1 MNKIIKKI
9 LNFKLLIIIVFLFN
23 IFVNNAFSRENF
35 IVTTVNN
42 NPITKK
48 DVISRAKLLL
58 FSIEKKNNF
67 NNLKNYYSQSLNS
80 LVNEKVILSAG
91 VKVNKNII
99 KIISPEA
106 NKLLL
111 DKFEN
116 SNDKLNKFLKDLS
129 IPKSTLLGKYQS
141 QLVWGYV
148 LKNKFKRQLKNL
160 DKRVE
165 NKLQK
170 TKNENTE
177 DLYDLAEILISRNN
191 NRNLLNQIKIALNS
205 GVSFLDL
212 AKQISISSSSKF
224 GGKVGWKTY
233 EDLPNYI
240 KRKKLKLEEGDI
252 ISFPTKDKIKIVKIL
267 AKRLK
272 GKLSKNELKIILAQ
286 IRFSINFQKKEQAYE
301 NIKNNLKDTLK
312 KQKNCKSLN
321 IFMEEN
327 KLNYKINIIKTRV
340 ADLNSKTQNVI
351 SDLELYE
358 VSKPIFLGNY
368 GYTYIICDTKKITI
382 EKETFL
388 DKKNK
393 LMQKHYLIFSERHL
407 KRLYNES
414 RILNIN
420 KLNR

>member
-9 LNFKLLIIIVFLFN
+9 LSFKLLIIFIIVNSL
-23 IFVNNAFSRENF
+23 FVNNAFSSENY

-42 NPITKK
+42 NPITKE
-48 DVISRAKLLL
+48 DIVNRAKLLL
-58 FSIEKKNNF
+58 FSIEKKNDF
-67 NNLKNYYSQSLNS
+67 KNLKNYYSQSLNS

-170 TKNENTE
+170 ARNENTE
-177 DLYDLAEILISRNN
+177 DLYDVAEILISRNN

-252 ISFPTKDKIKIVKIL
+252 ISFPTKDKIKIIKIL

-368 GYTYIICDTKKITI
+368 GYTYIICDTKKITL

>member
-9 LNFKLLIIIVFLFN
+9 LSFKLLIIFIIVNSF
-23 IFVNNAFSRENF
+23 FVNNAFSSENY

-42 NPITKK
+42 NPITKE
-48 DVISRAKLLL
+48 DIVNRAKLLL
-58 FSIEKKNNF
+58 FSIEKKNDF
-67 NNLKNYYSQSLNS
+67 KNLKNYYSQSLNS

-177 DLYDLAEILISRNN
+177 DLYDLAEILISKNN

>member
-9 LNFKLLIIIVFLFN
+9 LSFKLLIIFIIVNSF
-23 IFVNNAFSRENF
+23 FVNNAFSSENY

-42 NPITKK
+42 NPITKE
-48 DVISRAKLLL
+48 DIVNRAKLLL
-58 FSIEKKNNF
+58 FSIEKKINF
-67 NNLKNYYSQSLNS
+67 KNLKNYYSQSLNS

-165 NKLQK
+165 NILQK

-368 GYTYIICDTKKITI
+368 GYTHIICDTKKIKI

>member
-9 LNFKLLIIIVFLFN
+9 LSFKLLIIFIIVNSF
-23 IFVNNAFSRENF
+23 FVNNAFSSENY

-42 NPITKK
+42 NPITKE
-48 DVISRAKLLL
+48 DIVNRAKLLL
-58 FSIEKKNNF
+58 FSIEKKNDF
-67 NNLKNYYSQSLNS
+67 KNLKNYYSQSLNS

>member
-1 MNKIIKKI
+1 MQNYFYFQLK
-9 LNFKLLIIIVFLFN
+9 
-23 IFVNNAFSRENF
+23 
-35 IVTTVNN
+35 
-42 NPITKK
+42 
-48 DVISRAKLLL
+48 
-58 FSIEKKNNF
+58 KKNNLK
-67 NNLKNYYSQSLNS
+67 NLKNYYSQSLNS
-80 LVNEKVILSAG
+80 LINEKIILSAG
-91 VKVNKNII
+91 VKINKNILE
-99 KIISPEA
+99 IISPKA

-111 DKFEN
+111 NEFQN
-116 SNDKLNKFLKDLS
+116 SSDKLDTFLKDLS
-129 IPKSTLLGKYQS
+129 IPKSTLLEKYKS

-160 DKRVE
+160 DKIIE
-165 NKLQK
+165 NNLQK
-170 TKNENTE
+170 KKNKKTE
-177 DLYDLAEILISRNN
+177 DLYDLAEILISKNN

-368 GYTYIICDTKKITI
+368 GYTYIICDTKKITL

>member
-1 MNKIIKKI
+1 MNKIINKI
-9 LNFKLLIIIVFLFN
+9 LNFKLLIIIVFLCN
-23 IFVNNAFSRENF
+23 VHVNNAFSSGNF

-42 NPITKK
+42 YPITNE
-48 DVISRAKLLL
+48 DVINRAKLIL

-67 NNLKNYYSQSLNS
+67 KNLKNYYNQSLKS
-80 LVNEKVILSAG
+80 LINEKVIFSAG
-91 VKVNKNII
+91 VKLNKNII
-99 KIISPEA
+99 ELISA
-106 NKLLL
+106 KADKLLL
-111 DKFEN
+111 DEFEN
-116 SNDKLNKFLKDLS
+116 SKNNLDKFLKDLS
-129 IPKSTLLGKYQS
+129 IPKSTLLEKYQS
-141 QLVWGYV
+141 QLVWGYI

-160 DKRVE
+160 DKRIE
-165 NKLQK
+165 NNILEK
-170 TKNENTE
+170 KNQYNE
-177 DLYDLAEILISRNN
+177 DLYDLAEIVISKNN
-191 NRNLLNQIKIALNS
+191 NKKLLNQVKIALNN
-205 GVSFLDL
+205 GMRFLDL
-212 AKQISISSSSKF
+212 AKQISTSSSAKF

-233 EDLPNYI
+233 ENLPNYI
-240 KRKKLKLEEGDI
+240 KKNKIKLEEGDI

-286 IRFSINFQKKEQAYE
+286 IRFSINFQKKEQAYK

-321 IFMEEN
+321 ILMEEN
-327 KLNYKINIIKTRV
+327 KLNYKMNITKTRV

-351 SDLELYE
+351 KDLELYE
-358 VSKPIFLGNY
+358 VSKPIFQGNY
-368 GYTYIICDTKKITI
+368 GYTYIICDTKKITL

-420 KLNR
+420 KLNK

>member
-9 LNFKLLIIIVFLFN
+9 LSFKLLIIFIIVNSF
-23 IFVNNAFSRENF
+23 FVNNAFSSENY

-42 NPITKK
+42 NPITKE
-48 DVISRAKLLL
+48 DIVNRAKLLL
-58 FSIEKKNNF
+58 FSIEKKNDF
-67 NNLKNYYSQSLNS
+67 KNLKNYYSQSLNS

-252 ISFPTKDKIKIVKIL
+252 ISFPTKDKIKIIKIL

>member
-9 LNFKLLIIIVFLFN
+9 LSFKLLIIFIIVNSF
-23 IFVNNAFSRENF
+23 FVNNAFSSENY

-42 NPITKK
+42 NPITKE
-48 DVISRAKLLL
+48 DIVNRAKLLL
-58 FSIEKKNNF
+58 FSIEKKNDF
-67 NNLKNYYSQSLNS
+67 KNLKNYYSQSLNS

-170 TKNENTE
+170 ARNENTE

-286 IRFSINFQKKEQAYE
+286 IRFSINFQKKEQAYK